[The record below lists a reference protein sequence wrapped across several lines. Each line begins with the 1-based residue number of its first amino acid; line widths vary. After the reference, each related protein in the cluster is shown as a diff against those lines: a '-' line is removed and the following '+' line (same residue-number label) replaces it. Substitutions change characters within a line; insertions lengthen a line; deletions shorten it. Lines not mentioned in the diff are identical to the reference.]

1 MILKYKEFSPEIAKE
16 TFIAENATVI
26 GNVSVEEGSS
36 IWFGAVV
43 RGDSDKIS
51 IGKYTNIQDNAT
63 VHTDK
68 NFVVNIKDF
77 VTIGHNA
84 VIHGAEIGNN
94 TLIGMNATIL
104 NGAKIG
110 KNCLIAADALVT
122 ENCVIP
128 DNSLAMGVPA
138 KVVKTL
144 GEKEAKM
151 LELSAKDYYEKSK
164 EYKNI

>member
-1 MILKYKEFSPEIAKE
+1 MILKYKEISPKIDCD
-16 TFIAENATVI
+16 TFIAQNATVI
-26 GNVSVEEGSS
+26 GNVTLGKGSS
-36 IWFGAVV
+36 VWFGAVV

-51 IGKYTNIQDNAT
+51 IGEYTNIQDNVT
-63 VHTDK
+63 VHTDENFEVSIK
-68 NFVVNIKDF
+68 NC

-110 KNCLIAADALVT
+110 ENCLIAAGALVT

-128 DNSLAMGVPA
+128 NNSLAMGVPA

-144 GEKEAKM
+144 GEKDAKM
-151 LELSAKDYYEKSK
+151 LELSAKNYYEKSK
-164 EYKNI
+164 EYK

>member
-1 MILKYKEFSPEIAKE
+1 MILKYKEFLPKIDSD
-16 TFIAENATVI
+16 TFIAQNATVI
-26 GNVSVEEGSS
+26 GNVTLGKGSS
-36 IWFGAVV
+36 VWFGAVV

-51 IGKYTNIQDNAT
+51 IGEYTNIQDNVT
-63 VHTDK
+63 VHTDE
-68 NFVVNIKDF
+68 NFEVNIKNC

-110 KNCLIAADALVT
+110 ENCLIAAGALVT

-128 DNSLAMGVPA
+128 NNSLAMGVPA

-151 LELSAKDYYEKSK
+151 LELSAKNYYEKSR
-164 EYKNI
+164 EYKNL